1 MPEVCAA
8 GQMRLEAL
16 QMGTAT
22 NLTELQRLKPL
33 FFGPRISRL
42 KPRPTKII
50 CGIDS
55 SQDARRCSMPFG
67 CAPCIRNGRALRA
80 RGRYRREDADWDSS
94 RGDIACEVPGRYG
107 RTSHRVRR

>member
-42 KPRPTKII
+42 EPRPTTII
-50 CGIDS
+50 CGIGS
-55 SQDARRCSMPFG
+55 SQDARRCSTPFD
-67 CAPCIRNGRALRA
+67 CVPCIRNGRALRA
-80 RGRYRREDADWDSS
+80 CGRCRREDVDWDSS
-94 RGDIACEVPGRYG
+94 PGGIACEVPGRCG
-107 RTSHRVRR
+107 RTFHRV